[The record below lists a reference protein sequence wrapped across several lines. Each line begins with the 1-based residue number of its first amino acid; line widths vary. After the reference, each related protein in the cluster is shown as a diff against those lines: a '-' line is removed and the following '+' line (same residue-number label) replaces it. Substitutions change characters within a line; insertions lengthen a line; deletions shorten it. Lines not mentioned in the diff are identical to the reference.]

1 MTKYGDDSLKNYI
14 FFHSGTNCKHN
25 IIYKL
30 TYTII
35 NHLHKFLSAFYRY
48 KRYAL
53 VWELE
58 IKISSET
65 SFFMPV
71 WKGRKGRYEILRFKI
86 CFSLIQ
92 VGNTINIR
100 KILQRI
106 FFLCK
111 LNFLSLLPIRWRSMT
126 VKDKWIKWR

>member
-1 MTKYGDDSLKNYI
+1 VKMTKYGDDSLKNYI

-35 NHLHKFLSAFYRY
+35 INHLHKFLSAFHRY
-48 KRYAL
+48 KRYAF
-53 VWELE
+53 VWKLE

-71 WKGRKGRYEILRFKI
+71 RKGRKGRYEILRFKI

-92 VGNTINIR
+92 VENMINIR
-100 KILQRI
+100 SKDIATI
-106 FFLCK
+106 FFSCK
-111 LNFLSLLPIRWRSMT
+111 LNFLSLLPIR
-126 VKDKWIKWR
+126 